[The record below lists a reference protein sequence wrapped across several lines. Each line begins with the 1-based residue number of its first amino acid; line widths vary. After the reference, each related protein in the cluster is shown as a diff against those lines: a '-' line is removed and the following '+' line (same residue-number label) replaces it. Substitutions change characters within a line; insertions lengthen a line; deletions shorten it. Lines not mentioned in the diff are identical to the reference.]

1 MITAPYNF
9 IPLNKKV
16 FYPPWTEDIS
26 HDIPFSDGESGEIE
40 ITIEAKSPIF
50 IRDGKND
57 EEFCHFINKNGAK
70 EFYIP
75 GSSFKGAVRSVLEI
89 MGFAKLNFFDD
100 KRFSVRDMTDRKNL
114 VGQANGCGF
123 LIKRENSYVIE
134 DCGKPIT
141 ISFNEIKKATKVY
154 TKNFKSASEKYDAMN
169 SCLKQIPIKLEKKM
183 MNIRGNTIPKQ
194 IAKYD
199 LSSDKKGILVFTGDI
214 NKKKNEFIF
223 ISKNDFI
230 PVSQR
235 VVENFKTVYF
245 NENSVD
251 GMYWQKKFKETGKIP
266 VFYKKINNQIV
277 AIGLT
282 QLFKLPYNKS
292 IAQAIEQ
299 DIQDK
304 TDLAEAIFGY
314 TKDKKALK
322 GRVQFSHFKATT
334 IRFEASNYER
344 LEPKEE
350 VLGEPKPTYYPNYIE
365 QTDISGNRVN
375 KYKTLMD
382 EDAHISGR
390 KRYPLRQTI
399 TTNPVSTNDDGV
411 ENENVATKFKPLDSG
426 TTFKGKIRF
435 HNLKPQEI
443 GALISALTLHG
454 NNNTHY
460 LNLGMAK
467 PLGYGK
473 VKININTIITHKY
486 SDNTIENREIEHYL
500 KEFEKTMRLFE
511 PNWLQSNPIKELF
524 ATTCANTNNDGKLVY
539 QKLKNSQDK
548 NDFVED
554 KKARKYLKRY
564 SQWQNQGCS
573 QNIHSLVSQDEI
585 EGFKKEIDK
594 KLEEILQM
602 VIQKGLKE
610 TKYNSR
616 DLCKYINNEELE
628 EDLLFAYDSVL
639 YDLPN
644 YSEKIEPLLKKYCN
658 NKLSYIEKEKLI
670 NLLQK
675 VYKNLYKRKSN

>member
-9 IPLNKKV
+9 VPLNKKV
-16 FYPPWTEDIS
+16 FYPPWAEDIS

-57 EEFCHFINKNGAK
+57 EEFCNFINKDGAK

-75 GSSFKGAVRSVLEI
+75 GSSLKGAVRSVMEI

-114 VGQANGCGF
+114 VGQSNGCGF
-123 LIKRENSYVIE
+123 LIKRENGYVIE
-134 DCGKPIT
+134 DCGNPVT
-141 ISFNEIKKATKVY
+141 ISFSEVKKATDVY
-154 TKNFKSASEKYDAMN
+154 TKHFKSASEKYNATN
-169 SCLKQIPIKLEKKM
+169 GCLKQIPIEQQKKM
-183 MNIRGNTIPKQ
+183 MNIRGRQIPKQ
-194 IAKYD
+194 IAIYNPFSNEKAT
-199 LSSDKKGILVFTGDI
+199 LVFTGDI
-214 NKKKNEFIF
+214 NNKKNEFVF
-223 ISKNDFI
+223 ISKNNFI
-230 PVSQR
+230 QVSQS
-235 VVENFKTVYF
+235 VVEDFKSVYF
-245 NENSVD
+245 NENSID
-251 GMYWQKKFKETGKIP
+251 GTYWQKKFKETKKIP
-266 VFYKKINNQIV
+266 VFYKKNGNEIV

-282 QLFKLPYNKS
+282 QLFKLAYKKS
-292 IAQAIEQ
+292 ISDAIV
-299 DIQDK
+299 QDK
-304 TDLAEAIFGY
+304 KDTPDLTEAIFGY

-334 IRFEASNYER
+334 IRYEASNYKNQR
-344 LEPKEE
+344 AKEE
-350 VLGEPKPTYYPNYIE
+350 VLGEPKQTYYPNYIE
-365 QTDISGNRVN
+365 QTDINRNRVN

-399 TTNPVSTNDDGV
+399 TTNPVSANDDGV

-454 NNNTHY
+454 NSNTHY

-473 VKININTIITHKY
+473 VKINIDKIVTHKY
-486 SDNTIENREIEHYL
+486 SNNTIENRQIEPYL

-524 ATTCANTNNDGKLVY
+524 ATTCANTNNDGNLVY
-539 QKLKNSQDK
+539 QKLKNNQDK

-573 QNIHSLVSQDEI
+573 HNTHTLVSQDEI
-585 EGFKKEIDK
+585 EEFKKDIDK
-594 KLEEILQM
+594 RLEEILQK
-602 VIQKGLKE
+602 VIQKDLKE
-610 TKYNSR
+610 TKYNPR
-616 DLCKYINNEELE
+616 DLCKYINDEELNEET
-628 EDLLFAYDSVL
+628 LFAYDSVL
-639 YDLPN
+639 YDLAN

-658 NKLSYIEKEKLI
+658 NQLSYIEKEKLI
-670 NLLQK
+670 NILQK
-675 VYKNLYKRKSN
+675 G

>member
-9 IPLNKKV
+9 VPLNKKV
-16 FYPPWTEDIS
+16 FYPPWAEDIS

-50 IRDGKND
+50 IRDHKNP
-57 EEFCHFINKNGAK
+57 EEFCNFINNNGAK

-75 GSSFKGAVRSVLEI
+75 GSSLKGVIRSIMEI
-89 MGFAKLNFFDD
+89 MSFAKLNFFDD
-100 KRFSVRDMTDRKNL
+100 KRFSVRDMTPTKYCLIPNRRLRDCPDNQRVELFNHDL
-114 VGQANGCGF
+114 VATANGIGLLRF
-123 LIKRENSYVIE
+123 NQDGTGTLIDYTVKTGNRRYPFAIRQIHYEE
-134 DCGKPIT
+134 LQDCGYENFNIKDNFLDKYKKIPPYTTIRVNPNQRGRRHIAECGGNEEAFVVCNNYIERKKYECILCECDRSDETIT
-141 ISFNEIKKATKVY
+141 IPIDIMN
-154 TKNFKSASEKYDAMN
+154 NFK
-169 SCLKQIPIKLEKKM
+169 
-183 MNIRGNTIPKQ
+183 R
-194 IAKYD
+194 
-199 LSSDKKGILVFTGDI
+199 
-214 NKKKNEFIF
+214 
-223 ISKNDFI
+223 
-230 PVSQR
+230 
-235 VVENFKTVYF
+235 VYF
-245 NENSVD
+245 SDGDTPTHELGKFWRKQLATEN
-251 GMYWQKKFKETGKIP
+251 GRKYGIP
-266 VFYKKINNQIV
+266 VFLKRSNNGNIL

-282 QLFKLPYNKS
+282 QIFKLPYSKS
-292 IAQAIEQ
+292 IEQAIEQ

-304 TDLAEAIFGY
+304 TDLTEAIFGY
-314 TKDKKALK
+314 TKDKKVLK

-334 IRFEASNYER
+334 IRFEASNYENQR
-344 LEPKEE
+344 VKEE

-365 QTDISGNRVN
+365 QTDIDGNRVN

-454 NNNTHY
+454 NYNTHY

-500 KEFEKTMRLFE
+500 KEFEKTMKLFE
-511 PNWLQSNPIKELF
+511 PNWLQSKQLKELF
-524 ATTCANTNNDGKLVY
+524 ATTCANTNNDNKLVY
-539 QKLKNSQDK
+539 QKLKNSRDK

-564 SQWQNQGCS
+564 SQWQNQGCGH
-573 QNIHSLVSQDEI
+573 NAYSLVNQDEM
-585 EGFKKEIDK
+585 EKFKNEIDK
-594 KLEEILQM
+594 KLEEILQNT
-602 VIQKGLKE
+602 IQKGLKE
-610 TKYNSR
+610 TRYNPS
-616 DLCKYINNEELE
+616 DLCKYINDEELE
-628 EDLLFAYDSVL
+628 EDLLFGDRS
-639 YDLPN
+639 
-644 YSEKIEPLLKKYCN
+644 
-658 NKLSYIEKEKLI
+658 
-670 NLLQK
+670 
-675 VYKNLYKRKSN
+675 